1 MVFIISLFN
10 CLSLLRVSPFII
22 FDHNLQIIINVDQSA
37 YNEYILRMMYPVS
50 FLRQGERQCCLL
62 CEQFPDTSP
71 KAAACW
77 SFVLQSIS
85 SQGESL
91 LFSILPMLLN
101 WSITHW
107 KRILQALVQA
117 PCAVSCLLLCMPAY
131 TPILPEVALGHLSS
145 PMCFKE
151 TLHVPA
157 CVRELARAPL
167 AITWISNT
175 V

>member
-10 CLSLLRVSPFII
+10 CLSLLECLPLLYLII
-22 FDHNLQIIINVDQSA
+22 TCKSLLTWINLHTMNT
-37 YNEYILRMMYPVS
+37 YWGWCILC